1 MGAGGASTGG
11 GGGGVGPAG
20 MTGTTVVAGKTKRTY
35 GTTKDAKKTSRRNE
49 FRTFIKD
56 GGVVGAVV
64 KGITGKTPYER
75 NLERRQKF
83 VKSKGL
89 TGDDI
94 NLDPSYLGSKEGL
107 KELKAQGYTT
117 ASDTMNT
124 GGGNDNNNQPAEP
137 VIVKKN
143 IGGTEVQTTE
153 AKLAEEKKI
162 DDAYDM
168 RKTKRRGRRQTIL
181 TSQTGARGN
190 LVLGKPTLLGA

>member
-1 MGAGGASTGG
+1 M
-11 GGGGVGPAG
+11 
-20 MTGTTVVAGKTKRTY
+20 
-35 GTTKDAKKTSRRNE
+35 
-49 FRTFIKD
+49 
-56 GGVVGAVV
+56 
-64 KGITGKTPYER
+64 

-89 TGDDI
+89 TSEEI

-117 ASDTMNT
+117 ASDNVNT
-124 GGGNDNNNQPAEP
+124 GGGNDNNNQPDKP

-153 AKLAEEKKI
+153 TKLAENETESEEY
-162 DDAYDM
+162 DA
-168 RKTKRRGRRQTIL
+168 RKTKRRGRRKTIL
-181 TSQTGARGN
+181 TSQSGAKGN

>member
-11 GGGGVGPAG
+11 GGGVGPAG
-20 MTGTTVVAGKTKRTY
+20 ITTKGTY
-35 GTTKDAKKTSRRNE
+35 GTKKDAKKASRRNE
-49 FRTFIKD
+49 FRTFVKE
-56 GGVVGAVV
+56 GGVIGKVV
-64 KGITGKTPYER
+64 RGVTGKTPYEI

-107 KELKAQGYTT
+107 AELRKQGYTT
-117 ASDTMNT
+117 ASDVAN
-124 GGGNDNNNQPAEP
+124 NRNDSDNNNQPAQP

-153 AKLAEEKKI
+153 AKLAEEKSV
-162 DDAYDM
+162 DDKYDM
-168 RKTKRRGRRQTIL
+168 RKTKKKGRGETIL
-181 TSQTGARGN
+181 TSSKGAIGN
-190 LVLGKPTLLGA
+190 LELGKKSLLGV

>member
-1 MGAGGASTGG
+1 MGASGPSTG

-20 MTGTTVVAGKTKRTY
+20 RKTDGTY
-35 GTTKDAKKTSRRNE
+35 GTKKDAKKASRRNE
-49 FRTFIKD
+49 FRTFVKE
-56 GGVVGAVV
+56 GGVIGKVIRGV
-64 KGITGKTPYER
+64 TGKTPYEL

-89 TGDDI
+89 TSEEI

-107 KELKAQGYTT
+107 AELRKQGYTT

-124 GGGNDNNNQPAEP
+124 GGGNDNNNQPAQP

-153 AKLAEEKKI
+153 TKLAEEKEI

-190 LVLGKPTLLGA
+190 LVLGKPSLLGA